1 MPPLCSLLFWQWD
14 EIEGLLA
21 IQGLIRILGSRS
33 SPRGKATESLKR
45 VQPVMG
51 GLYKGKASQ
60 ARTADEPSRISKV
73 HCLQTDKTPTVHPLD
88 FNIQKVWVELPFT
101 FKKPLSSFSSSLST
115 GCFLS
120 LSRAVASWKGSS
132 GCLKTGLQVF
142 YGDNIM
148 WSILVWG
155 RDVMWIQLQRVY
167 HGACIQGT
175 STDLHS
181 CPPSF

>member
-73 HCLQTDKTPTVHPLD
+73 HCLQTDKNLTVHLVD
-88 FNIQKVWVELPFT
+88 FNIQDPGTKKVWGELPLPL
-101 FKKPLSSFSSSLST
+101 KNLSPLSLPSLS
-115 GCFLS
+115 L
-120 LSRAVASWKGSS
+120 RAV
-132 GCLKTGLQVF
+132 F
-142 YGDNIM
+142 
-148 WSILVWG
+148 
-155 RDVMWIQLQRVY
+155 
-167 HGACIQGT
+167 
-175 STDLHS
+175 
-181 CPPSF
+181 CP